1 MNNQLGSPQV
11 SYGDLERLGWPNSL
25 IDDYQSIR
33 DQFTPLR
40 GAAADPNNIYRS
52 NLSGM
57 YIDLTLKVIWFN
69 PTAGALIG
77 WVAL

>member
-1 MNNQLGSPQV
+1 MSNEINSPQV
-11 SYGDLERLGWPNSL
+11 SYSDLEQIGWPNDL

-33 DQFTPLR
+33 AQLTPQK
-40 GAAADPNNIYRS
+40 GTDADPNGIYRS
-52 NLSGM
+52 NLSGL

-69 PTAGALIG
+69 PTVGDTTG